1 MVKDEIINN
10 VIVMI
15 GNDLDSNQLKKL
27 KTCLQIS
34 LYKYDVVKQTTEI
47 VCLEE
52 DDNEKYLKKFCVD
65 LKVQGLSDKTIA
77 QYIRETTRMF
87 DYIGKN
93 FRNIDKDDITYYLA
107 YLSSKNLST
116 TTVDNARKYVKS
128 FFSWLVY
135 NDYLTKNP
143 FVKIK
148 CIRREPVKKEVLSE
162 HDVEVLRDAC
172 STKREL
178 ALVDFLNST
187 GVRVS
192 ECSSLKINDINFVN
206 GKCNIYSNKTK
217 TWRTVFL
224 DAKALKH
231 MIDYRTELSMRGV
244 HSDYLF
250 VSDRGKGTRKQLSKC
265 SIEKILRDI
274 KNKTNINRKIT
285 VHTFRK
291 TFASRLYRKGVQPM
305 SIAVL
310 LGHKDFTTTAKFYV
324 DINKNDLKNE
334 YDRCMN

>member
-1 MVKDEIINN
+1 MVKNEIVNN
-10 VIVMI
+10 VIIMM
-15 GNDLDSNQLKKL
+15 GKDLNDDQLKKL

-34 LYKYDVVKQTTEI
+34 LYKYDVSETTTDVMCI
-47 VCLEE
+47 EE
-52 DDNEKYLKKFCVD
+52 NDNDKYLKKFYVD
-65 LKVQGLSDKTIA
+65 LKVQGLSDKTIT
-77 QYIRETTRMF
+77 QYIRETNRMLT
-87 DYIGKN
+87 YIGKN
-93 FRNIDKDDITYYLA
+93 FRNVEKDDITYYLA
-107 YLSSKNLST
+107 YLSSKDLSA
-116 TTVDNARKYVKS
+116 TTVDNARKYIKS

-135 NDYLTKNP
+135 NDYLAKNP
-143 FVKIK
+143 FLKIK
-148 CIRREPVKKEVLSE
+148 CIRRDPVKKEILTE
-162 HDVEVLRDAC
+162 HDIEILRDAC
-172 STKREL
+172 SSKREL
-178 ALVDFLNST
+178 ALVDFLNCT

-192 ECSSLKINDINFVN
+192 ECVSLKINDVNFLS

-231 MIDYRTELSMRGV
+231 LTDYRTELSMKGI

-250 VSDRGKGTRKQLSKC
+250 VSSRGKGIRKQLSKC
-265 SIEKILRDI
+265 SIEKILRDV
-274 KNKTNINRKIT
+274 KNKTNIERKIT